1 MRHVAVAESGPLARL
16 RLQML
21 QNSESRMFMLRV
33 LKPCQ
38 CEIATDELEIR
49 YGKNVQRAANAA
61 AGAGANGQLVKNLEF
76 VRIEPMFPHGVHV
89 ALPTK
94 QQFCMKP

>member
-1 MRHVAVAESGPLARL
+1 MAKAIQTLLLRGYIKLQSLSMRHVTVAESGPLARL

-49 YGKNVQRAANAA
+49 YGKNVQRAAISKRA
-61 AGAGANGQLVKNLEF
+61 
-76 VRIEPMFPHGVHV
+76 
-89 ALPTK
+89 
-94 QQFCMKP
+94 